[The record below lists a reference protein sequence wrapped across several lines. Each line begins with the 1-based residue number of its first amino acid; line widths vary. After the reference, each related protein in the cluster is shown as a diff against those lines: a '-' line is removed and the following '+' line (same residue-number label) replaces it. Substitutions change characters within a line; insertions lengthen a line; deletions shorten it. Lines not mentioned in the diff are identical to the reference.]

1 MRTLLELVRGPPARP
16 DQVSEDRLANVAFA
30 NDLLDTE
37 IAQRNARKD
46 AQENTARGVI
56 VAAGLVLTLLLG
68 LAKDAGLFA
77 PDTSV
82 VARIALAA
90 TVVLGALAA
99 ACAIATLWPR
109 KYDRLGTKGLGQFN
123 KNDFLDQPT
132 HRVTGTVVASR
143 IGIAE
148 KMDELHE
155 AKAHWLKRSF
165 RFLLGGFVGL
175 IVLGAVLAIDPPESK
190 PTAPAPMIINKP

>member
-1 MRTLLELVRGPPARP
+1 MPPDGA
-16 DQVSEDRLANVAFA
+16 SEDRLANVAFA

-56 VAAGLVLTLLLG
+56 VASGLVLTLLLG
-68 LAKDAGLFA
+68 LAKDAGLFS
-77 PDTSV
+77 PGTSV

-99 ACAIATLWPR
+99 ACAIGTLWPR
-109 KYDRLGTKGLGQFN
+109 KYDRLGTKGLSRFN
-123 KNDFLDQPT
+123 KTDFLDQPT
-132 HRVTGTVVASR
+132 HRVTGTVVATR
-143 IGIAE
+143 IGIAQ

-155 AKAHWLKRSF
+155 AKAKWLKWSF

-175 IVLGAVLAIDPPESK
+175 IVLGGVLAIDPPK
-190 PTAPAPMIINKP
+190 PTDPAPIIIKGLPQP